1 MGEGTSVDREHGAS
15 GVERALALLVAG
27 LVLALGLAGAH
38 RSRALAVERRESS
51 DLAALAQVAAG
62 VAVDLERALD
72 AVGAA
77 AGEVS
82 AIGPLAATPAV
93 AGQIPAATHLGFVPA
108 TDAVPPSVAERTAPD
123 ADLLARPA
131 VRALLDEVRDTG
143 EAAAASPEVGADG
156 AQLVLAAA
164 AYAPGADP
172 GRPRSVFDRRERLV
186 GWVAAVV
193 DLADVVAPHVPAA
206 RAARAL
212 PSGEEPG
219 EGAQLE
225 GLPSQRI
232 SLRGLPLTVTA
243 GDPRGVPLVAPTLAL
258 LIGTVVLAA
267 AGAVATVGALRR
279 LRAQRAELSRS
290 REQIRLVGEV
300 APLVQQSL
308 ELGEV
313 LPAVAVQLMDSF
325 GLLGVRLSGA
335 TSQSGQLE
343 LFTLG
348 QHPVRSPKPVLQP
361 PAQLRA
367 GEGLTLALQRAG
379 RSVALL
385 EVTAGRDLDAADLQ
399 SLRAVTE
406 LVTAAVVNA
415 SLYASQ
421 QAAVRRLRDLDALK
435 TVFLGTAS
443 HELRTP
449 ATAIGGFANL
459 LTNSWD
465 QFTEAQRRDFTE
477 RIAANARSLSDVVQD
492 LLDFSLLDRGDL
504 PLPVVPVDLGPLV
517 EGVVDRLAPVVG
529 DHVID
534 CTTEPAPLVA
544 GAPNGLERVV
554 TNLLTNAVKFSPSGS
569 TVSVGVRAQDGGA
582 AVVVSDEGPGIPAEE
597 RSRVFTRFYRGSG
610 DAVLSTR
617 GVGIGL
623 SVVAELVDRMHGTIR
638 LDDAPGGG
646 ARFTVWL
653 PGAGEDRQDDDIEEA
668 QGATTG

>member
-1 MGEGTSVDREHGAS
+1 
-15 GVERALALLVAG
+15 VAG
-27 LVLALGLAGAH
+27 
-38 RSRALAVERRESS
+38 
-51 DLAALAQVAAG
+51 
-62 VAVDLERALD
+62 
-72 AVGAA
+72 
-77 AGEVS
+77 
-82 AIGPLAATPAV
+82 
-93 AGQIPAATHLGFVPA
+93 
-108 TDAVPPSVAERTAPD
+108 
-123 ADLLARPA
+123 
-131 VRALLDEVRDTG
+131 
-143 EAAAASPEVGADG
+143 
-156 AQLVLAAA
+156 
-164 AYAPGADP
+164 
-172 GRPRSVFDRRERLV
+172 
-186 GWVAAVV
+186 VV
-193 DLADVVAPHVPAA
+193 DLDDVVAPHVPRGRVAGVM
-206 RAARAL
+206 
-212 PSGEEPG
+212 PVGEEAGPG
-219 EGAQLE
+219 AGLE

-232 SLRGLPLTVTA
+232 SLRGVPLTVTA
-243 GDPRGVPLVAPTLAL
+243 GDRRDVPWAAPTFAL
-258 LIGTVVLAA
+258 VIGSVLLAA
-267 AGAVATVGALRR
+267 AGAAATLAALGR
-279 LRAQRAELSRS
+279 LRAQRDELARS

-308 ELGEV
+308 ELAEV

-325 GLLGVRLSGA
+325 GLRGVRLSGA
-335 TSQSGQLE
+335 ASQSGQVE

-348 QHPVRSPKPVLQP
+348 EHPVRSPKPVLQP
-361 PAQLRA
+361 PDRLLA

-385 EVTAGRDLDAADLQ
+385 EITAGRDLDAADLQ

-415 SLYASQ
+415 ALYASQ

-459 LTNSWD
+459 LSNCWD
-465 QFTEAQRRDFTE
+465 QFSDEQRRDFTE

-504 PLPVVPVDLGPLV
+504 PLPVVPVDLGLLV
-517 EGVVDRLAPVVG
+517 AGVVDRLAPVVG

-554 TNLLTNAVKFSPSGS
+554 TNLLTNAVKFSPDGS
-569 TVSVGVRAQDGGA
+569 TVSVAVRAQDGGA
-582 AVVVSDEGPGIPAEE
+582 AVVVSDEGPGIPPEE

-623 SVVAELVDRMHGTIR
+623 SVVAELADRMHGTIR

-653 PGAGEDRQDDDIEEA
+653 PPVGAGEDRQDDEVEEA